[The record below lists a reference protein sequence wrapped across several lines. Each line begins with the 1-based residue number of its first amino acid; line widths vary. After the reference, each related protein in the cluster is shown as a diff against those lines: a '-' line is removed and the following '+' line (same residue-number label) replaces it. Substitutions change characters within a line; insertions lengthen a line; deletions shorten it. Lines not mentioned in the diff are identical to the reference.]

1 MMRGRRRTE
10 RITRWAVLAMLATLY
25 LRAPGAPRPLQAVKV
40 ITATAIT
47 GEHVPH
53 PVDVARIPRLF
64 GVIECRDGDL
74 RTEKPK

>member
-1 MMRGRRRTE
+1 MHDAIGSRSNRCSVEAT
-10 RITRWAVLAMLATLY
+10 TLY

-53 PVDVARIPRLF
+53 AVDVARIPRLF
-64 GVIECRDGDL
+64 GVIECRGGDL